1 MVDAKLAASITEPAR
16 QLLMEVSACGLPEES
31 FFYHL
36 VPLSAGIES
45 NRELAELALRKTIGL
60 GPRANSMIGSLA
72 GWIGEVEAAVRRD
85 VPGMVDELLSLA
97 GPLEREW
104 NKMGPTILGQVGQLI
119 DERLIVPRADVIVV
133 YPATGSGWQ
142 AHLDYNSVRI
152 EPVPIDP
159 ADELPQIV
167 RLAWLLAQLNVDLPV
182 FSERIPAGYR
192 SAIGALAMLPP
203 VLTAAAGLGLAQCDP
218 PTIRGAFD
226 AWQVDVKSNVDTAEA
241 VVDWWET
248 YRASRPPVNVALA
261 SLQQMVHEMEPTTMG
276 SGRE

>member
-1 MVDAKLAASITEPAR
+1 MGE
-16 QLLMEVSACGLPEES
+16 
-31 FFYHL
+31 
-36 VPLSAGIES
+36 
-45 NRELAELALRKTIGL
+45 GL
-60 GPRANSMIGSLA
+60 GEWA
-72 GWIGEVEAAVRRD
+72 GWIGDVEAAVRRD

-182 FSERIPAGYR
+182 FSERIPAGHR
-192 SAIGALAMLPP
+192 PAIAALAMLPP
-203 VLTAAAGLGLAQCDP
+203 VLTAAAGLELARCDP
-218 PTIRGAFD
+218 ATIRAALD
-226 AWQVDVKSNVDTAEA
+226 TWQVDVESDVDTAETVA
-241 VVDWWET
+241 DWWET
-248 YRASRPPVNVALA
+248 YRAARPPANVALA
-261 SLQQMVHEMEPTTMG
+261 ALHQMVYEITANAH
-276 SGRE
+276 